1 MAACAIIR
9 SMSAARWSVL
19 PLVATMALLAPGC
32 DGDDDPM
39 DTSPPP
45 APPTHPEPKP
55 PPKEHPGVT
64 LQLDREQATPGE
76 TLELTIEN
84 GTRTRLE
91 YGVAYRLE
99 RRTGDG
105 WRWVN
110 RDAAFIL
117 ILKMIEPG
125 ARDHEEI
132 QLPDDLKPARYRIVK
147 EFDDPA
153 THKTLRATVEFAV
166 R

>member
-1 MAACAIIR
+1 MTGHRVAAVLVTLA
-9 SMSAARWSVL
+9 VL
-19 PLVATMALLAPGC
+19 PAGC

-55 PPKEHPGVT
+55 PPREHRGVT
-64 LQLDREQATPGE
+64 LQLDRDQVTPGE

-99 RRTGDG
+99 RRTADG

-125 ARDHEEI
+125 ARDREEI
-132 QLPDDLKPARYRIVK
+132 QLPDDLKPGRYRIVK
-147 EFDDPA
+147 EFEDPA
-153 THKTLRATVEFAV
+153 DHRTLRASVQFTVTD
-166 R
+166 